1 MQIRSNNFM
10 ANHLPCGIELPQV
23 FFDGPIDMGHVRNF
37 AVRAEHLGYDS
48 LWLQERII
56 GDVNMLEPVTL
67 LSYVAAITSRLK
79 LGTSVILLP
88 LRNPIQLAKAYAT
101 LDVMSE
107 GRAVMGVGLGGG
119 HLGSHENV
127 FGYTRDG
134 RVTRFTEAVEIMKR
148 LWTEP
153 KASFQGRFWNLDNV
167 AMEPKPIQKPRLP
180 IIFGGHHENALRR
193 AVQHADGWMGA
204 GSSSSE
210 SFVRES
216 GRIRQMLA
224 ESNRNPQSFHF
235 SKRVYLAV
243 DKDEG
248 RGERRIKDWF
258 AKRYKNAELGPKVSI
273 WGSAAKCTE
282 KIQEIVKAGA
292 QQIVFNPMFDEMEHL
307 EICAKEI
314 MPNL

>member
-1 MQIRSNNFM
+1 M

-23 FFDGPIDMGHVRNF
+23 FFDGPVDMGHVRNF

-258 AKRYKNAELGPKVSI
+258 AKRYKNAELGSKVSI

-282 KIQEIVKAGA
+282 KIQGIVKAGA